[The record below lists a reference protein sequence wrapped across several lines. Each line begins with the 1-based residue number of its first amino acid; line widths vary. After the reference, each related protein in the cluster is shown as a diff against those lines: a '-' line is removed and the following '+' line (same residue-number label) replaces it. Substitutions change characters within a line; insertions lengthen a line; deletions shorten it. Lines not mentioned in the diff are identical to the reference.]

1 MTNTTRC
8 LAALVLGLVLAAVA
22 AGGPAALAG
31 QAQSPDAKEIV
42 AASQIKDPAAR
53 LKEFERIRAAYPGS
67 RYREAIEANILD
79 AKVTLS
85 ESLDEIISLQKDFLA
100 KAAGPSRL
108 QGPVAMAVQLLNH
121 PRLES
126 FDHARVLDLTLAYR
140 GSVVRGLDDPALY
153 EGIPQ
158 DQRDLFRSYVL
169 SAIEL
174 LTARACSNAG
184 DTDRAMASIEAYKKA
199 GGATGGNYHYVLAG
213 ILESSNRAAEAA
225 DHYLAA
231 AVENYADAATKARA
245 LYVSLHGSADGFDA
259 ALAAKVKALP
269 FEPAP
274 FKAPAA
280 LRGKTVLAELFTGSE
295 CPPCVGAD
303 IAFDALVETFPT
315 RYLAVLV
322 YHLPIPRP
330 DPMMNPATALR
341 AGAYGVGSTPTVV
354 IDGVTKLS
362 GGGGRGAAEGKFR
375 QYREAIESR
384 LAEAPA
390 VTLSARATLSGDTIK
405 VAYDFDRAVA
415 GSEYLLVLVQ
425 DEQEHRGGNGIVF
438 HKMVVRDLTVIDP
451 TAPRTTSL
459 DLKQSEKLTDAF
471 LTEFEKTYTRVPDF
485 KWDVRRNAI
494 SRKGLKVVFFVQDK
508 STGRVL
514 NAVVADVR

>member
-1 MTNTTRC
+1 MTHTIR
-8 LAALVLGLVLAAVA
+8 LRAALVLVLVFAAGAAGRLAAQ
-22 AGGPAALAG
+22 GGQTPPPESKDIL
-31 QAQSPDAKEIV
+31 
-42 AASQIKDPAAR
+42 AASQLKDPAAR
-53 LKEFERIRAAYPGS
+53 LREFERIRSAYPGS
-67 RYREAIEANILD
+67 RYMEAIEANILD
-79 AKVTLS
+79 AKVSLS
-85 ESLDEIISLQKDFLA
+85 DSLDEIAALQKDFLA
-100 KAAGPSRL
+100 KTAGPSRL
-108 QGPVAMAVQLLNH
+108 QAPVAMAVQLLNH

-126 FDHARVLDLTLAYR
+126 FDHTRVLDLTLAYR
-140 GSVVRGLDDPALY
+140 GAVIRGLDDPAVY

-158 DQRDLFRSYVL
+158 DQHEAFKAYVL

-174 LTARACSNAG
+174 LTARAYLNAG
-184 DTDRAMASIEAYKKA
+184 DSDKAMASVEAYKKA

-213 ILESSNRAAEAA
+213 ILQNSGRTAEAA

-231 AVENYADAATKARA
+231 AVENYGDAAAKARA
-245 LYVSLHGSADGFDA
+245 LYVSLHGSDDGFDA
-259 ALAAKVKALP
+259 SLAAKLKSLP
-269 FEPAP
+269 FEPEP

-303 IAFDALVETFPT
+303 IAFDALIETFPPK
-315 RYLAVLV
+315 YLAVLV

-384 LAEAPA
+384 LPEAPG
-390 VTLSARATLSGDTIK
+390 VSLSARAALSGDTIK
-405 VAYDFDRAVA
+405 VVYDFDRTVA

-438 HKMVVRDLTVIDP
+438 HKMVVRDLTIIDP
-451 TAPRTTSL
+451 AAPKTMSL
-459 DLKQSEKLTDAF
+459 DLKQSEKVADAF
-471 LTEFEKTYTRVPDF
+471 LTEFEKTYTRVPGF
-485 KWDVRRNAI
+485 RWEIRRNAI
-494 SRKGLKVVFFVQDK
+494 ARKGLKVVFFVQDK
-508 STGRVL
+508 ATGRVL
-514 NAVVADVR
+514 NAAVADVK